1 MNTSFKSID
10 EFLEHVTDNTDEIID
25 SIAENDIETVEEL
38 EEFLRYMV
46 QIGLLKI
53 IGQDKDGNDLYEAL

>member
-10 EFLEHVTDNTDEIID
+10 ELLEHITNNTDEIID
-25 SIAENDIETVEEL
+25 SVAENEIETVEEL

-46 QIGLLKI
+46 SIGLLKI
-53 IGQDKDGNDLYEAL
+53 IGKDEDGNDLFEAL

>member
-10 EFLEHVTDNTDEIID
+10 ELLEHVTDNTDEIID